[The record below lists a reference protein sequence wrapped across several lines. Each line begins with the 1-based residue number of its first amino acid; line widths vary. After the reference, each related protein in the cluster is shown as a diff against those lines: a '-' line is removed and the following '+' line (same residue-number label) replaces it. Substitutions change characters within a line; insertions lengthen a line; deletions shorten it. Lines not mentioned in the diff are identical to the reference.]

1 MALFVSGL
9 AIAPTMITTMALIEA
24 HVPHAKLTE
33 GMTWISTGL
42 AVGIA
47 VGSSVTGWVVDTAGA
62 QTGYV
67 VSVSAGVAAAAVAFA
82 GYRRLTRPAQGRC
95 QQSMGTATAGQS
107 SKERTAWHNWAGN
120 ITATP
125 ARTVT
130 PASVGELQETVRR
143 AAEDG
148 LRVKAVG
155 TGHSFTAAAATD
167 GVLVR
172 PQALAG
178 IRSIDRAAGTVTV
191 AAGTVLKDLNQALA
205 AAGLS
210 LTNMG
215 DIMEQTVSG
224 ATSTGT
230 HGTGRDSASIAAQIR
245 GLELVTADGRLLTCS
260 EKENPEVFAAARL
273 GIGAL
278 GIVTAITFAV
288 EPIFFLTAR
297 EEPMGFDRV
306 TAEFE
311 EHFAEN
317 EHFEF
322 YWFPHTGN
330 CNTKRNNRSQGPAAP
345 PGPVSAW
352 IEDELLSNGL
362 FQAVN
367 SLGRAVPAT
376 IPSIARVASRALSA
390 RTYTDI
396 PYKVFTSPAGCA
408 SWRWSTPSRAG
419 RSSRRCGSCGR
430 WSTARGC
437 GSASPWRCGR
447 PRRTTS
453 RCRRPPGATRR
464 TSRCTCTRTPRT
476 APTSPRPRPS
486 SPRTAA
492 VRTGARCTRGT
503 PGTSRRP
510 TRVSASSSR
519 CATAWTPTGSSAT
532 TTCGASWGTE
542 SVRCQG
548 TFCRAAGCEAFGPVV
563 GAGGVGG
570 GDALGVSFDGE
581 APGVGSVEASGFPEP
596 EGLGPGLGL
605 RPPDEDE
612 GLGDV
617 PGPGVRPPLSSPF
630 FSSAPGSWWGGVG
643 RSWPTLRVPPE
654 KSVPPPSLTEVPAMA
669 S

>member
-1 MALFVSGL
+1 
-9 AIAPTMITTMALIEA
+9 
-24 HVPHAKLTE
+24 
-33 GMTWISTGL
+33 
-42 AVGIA
+42 
-47 VGSSVTGWVVDTAGA
+47 
-62 QTGYV
+62 
-67 VSVSAGVAAAAVAFA
+67 
-82 GYRRLTRPAQGRC
+82 
-95 QQSMGTATAGQS
+95 MGTATAGQS

-396 PYKVFTSPAGCA
+396 PYKVFTSPRRVRFVEMEYALPRGQVVEA
-408 SWRWSTPSRAG
+408 LRELRAMVD
-419 RSSRRCGSCGR
+419 RSGLRISF
-430 WSTARGC
+430 
-437 GSASPWRCGR
+437 PVEV
-447 PRRTTS
+447 
-453 RCRRPPGATRR
+453 
-464 TSRCTCTRTPRT
+464 RT
-476 APTSPRPRPS
+476 APADDITLSTASGRDTAYIAVHMYKNTPYHAYF
-486 SPRTAA
+486 TAA
-492 VRTGARCTRGT
+492 EAIFTAHGGRPHWGKVHTRDAGYFAEAY
-503 PGTSRRP
+503 PRFGEFLALRDRLDPDRVFGNDYLRRI
-510 TRVSASSSR
+510 
-519 CATAWTPTGSSAT
+519 
-532 TTCGASWGTE
+532 
-542 SVRCQG
+542 
-548 TFCRAAGCEAFGPVV
+548 
-563 GAGGVGG
+563 
-570 GDALGVSFDGE
+570 
-581 APGVGSVEASGFPEP
+581 
-596 EGLGPGLGL
+596 
-605 RPPDEDE
+605 
-612 GLGDV
+612 LGD
-617 PGPGVRPPLSSPF
+617 
-630 FSSAPGSWWGGVG
+630 
-643 RSWPTLRVPPE
+643 
-654 KSVPPPSLTEVPAMA
+654 
-669 S
+669 

>member
-1 MALFVSGL
+1 
-9 AIAPTMITTMALIEA
+9 
-24 HVPHAKLTE
+24 
-33 GMTWISTGL
+33 
-42 AVGIA
+42 
-47 VGSSVTGWVVDTAGA
+47 
-62 QTGYV
+62 
-67 VSVSAGVAAAAVAFA
+67 
-82 GYRRLTRPAQGRC
+82 
-95 QQSMGTATAGQS
+95 MGTATAGKS
-107 SKERTAWHNWAGN
+107 GGERTAWRNWAGN
-120 ITATP
+120 ISATP
-125 ARTVT
+125 VRTVT
-130 PASVGELQETVRR
+130 PASVGELQEAVRR

-191 AAGTVLKDLNQALA
+191 AAGTVLKDLNTALA
-205 AAGLS
+205 REGLS

-245 GLELVTADGRLLTCS
+245 ALELVTADGRLLTCS
-260 EKENPEVFAAARL
+260 EKENPEVFAAARI

-288 EPIFFLTAR
+288 EPVFFLTAR

-396 PYKVFTSPAGCA
+396 PYKVFTSPRRVRFVEMEYALPREQVVDA
-408 SWRWSTPSRAG
+408 LRELRAMVD
-419 RSSRRCGSCGR
+419 RSGLRISF
-430 WSTARGC
+430 
-437 GSASPWRCGR
+437 PVEV
-447 PRRTTS
+447 
-453 RCRRPPGATRR
+453 
-464 TSRCTCTRTPRT
+464 RT
-476 APTSPRPRPS
+476 APADDIALSTASGRDTAYIAVHMYKGTPYQAYF
-486 SPRTAA
+486 TAA
-492 VRTGARCTRGT
+492 ERIFTAHGGRPHWGKVHTRDAAYFAEAYPRFGEFT
-503 PGTSRRP
+503 ALRDRLDPGRVFGNDYLRR
-510 TRVSASSSR
+510 V
-519 CATAWTPTGSSAT
+519 
-532 TTCGASWGTE
+532 
-542 SVRCQG
+542 
-548 TFCRAAGCEAFGPVV
+548 
-563 GAGGVGG
+563 
-570 GDALGVSFDGE
+570 
-581 APGVGSVEASGFPEP
+581 
-596 EGLGPGLGL
+596 
-605 RPPDEDE
+605 
-612 GLGDV
+612 LGD
-617 PGPGVRPPLSSPF
+617 
-630 FSSAPGSWWGGVG
+630 
-643 RSWPTLRVPPE
+643 
-654 KSVPPPSLTEVPAMA
+654 
-669 S
+669 